1 MDSRGF
7 LRLRQPKIPIARAAP
22 RGSIRRK
29 RGGAFSARNRVSGMR
44 TEWVDVI

>member
-7 LRLRQPKIPIARAAP
+7 LRLRQPKILIARAAP
-22 RGSIRRK
+22 RGIRRK
-29 RGGAFSARNRVSGMR
+29 RGGRIFGENRVSGMS